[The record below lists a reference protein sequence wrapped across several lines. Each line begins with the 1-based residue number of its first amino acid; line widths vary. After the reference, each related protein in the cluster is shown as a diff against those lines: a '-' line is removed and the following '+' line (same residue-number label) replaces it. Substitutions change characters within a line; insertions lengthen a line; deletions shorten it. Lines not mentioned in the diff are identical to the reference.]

1 MTSAPA
7 DADRVIFRQAEQADL
22 LSVYRIE
29 KACFD
34 QPWPFSAFERF
45 VGEPGFLVAVR
56 GDAVVGYAVA
66 DTTPNYGRDLGHLK
80 DIAVHPEAQGRRI
93 GRRLLGRALTALA
106 VDGASVVKLEVREGN
121 DRAQA
126 LYRDVG
132 FESIRR
138 VPRYYGD
145 GEAALIMVLDVP
157 EWQRRRNGDA
167 AD

>member
-1 MTSAPA
+1 MTTAPA
-7 DADRVIFRQAEQADL
+7 DTDADRVAIRQAERADL

-45 VGEPGFLVAVR
+45 VGETAFLVAVR
-56 GDAVVGYAVA
+56 GGTIVGYVVA
-66 DTTPNYGRDLGHLK
+66 DTTPNYGRDLGHVK
-80 DIAVHPEAQGRRI
+80 DIAVRPDAQGRGI
-93 GRRLLGRALTALA
+93 GRRLLERALVSLA

-132 FESIRR
+132 FESMRR

-157 EWQRRRNGDA
+157 EWRDRNA
-167 AD
+167 SA